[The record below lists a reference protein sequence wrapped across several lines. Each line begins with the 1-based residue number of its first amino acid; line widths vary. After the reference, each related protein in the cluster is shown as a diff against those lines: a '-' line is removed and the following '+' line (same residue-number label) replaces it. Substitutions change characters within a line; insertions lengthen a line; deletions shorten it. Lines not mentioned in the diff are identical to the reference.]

1 MEELEGENMFILRCG
16 GSGRQDPRQ
25 VAEREIVALSTKLN
39 QRPTLPSQY
48 QHLCTEREAYDLPS
62 WHCSFRGCSYASET
76 EKELA
81 DHIYSSH
88 AAAFTEVCGGA
99 IKEEDVLGMYAAAI
113 TWKCQSAAPVANV
126 SIDRR
131 ALRSYQ
137 KSLEANNISCLLCFV
152 CARKYPY
159 VRSSRNQDVGWVQ
172 PVDAKNE
179 TIFGQSV
186 ADVEESLGMKTFRQK
201 YVEKETDF
209 AREEMNAEL
218 EAWACQVDF
227 AAVSVQLVCCP
238 EDKMCQKRC
247 RPGSLCSQ
255 CWVPLCRSCKVELV
269 RQNKQPAAALS
280 NDMMVYY
287 GPREAYSVEVTVMEM
302 LCASPCLTTMICFS
316 LEQKLRGDRALDQ
329 DAWMNRQRMAVRGN
343 ATTFPLAWEDLLQQL
358 QDLEKKA
365 VQKKGGLK
373 LLHCGAKLREVV
385 NVIVKSRQRHET
397 FDVGRIVHQ
406 ARVRRA
412 VVVRLIEDA
421 VARGHPAFQGIQMEQ
436 MYSDATALPE
446 DGVPEEVV
454 AMLPYDQD
462 LNCIMR
468 QKAATPVR
476 QEMCADDLAEEMKSM
491 AKPNA
496 VVGERTS
503 VGMAD
508 VNAQHVSALQATAAR
523 SQGPEKDEAMEFT
536 LRTGNRLLDQFR
548 PQYFGFACPYVF
560 KFCTGM
566 PDPPAWSAVDR
577 YRRDSAAPRVELQ
590 EWVKI
595 MARRCEAQVCRDWV
609 FGFAAWNLYF
619 RSALNLSRNLT
630 LFSVPVLDEDAG
642 TWTKLQPKDIEAG
655 ALQLLKALQ
664 GNYIT
669 QGGKPKAVNGD
680 ISKLP
685 YVRGLTPA
693 ARKLVQNMRH
703 TAQSMPGTQEARK
716 QMRFEIEAL
725 RVKFGTPIFVT
736 FSPDEGHQMLY
747 VRLSRTR
754 CGDPV
759 RAASAYQNWDVSDR
773 DYPPLDEN
781 YTLPIHVETFCRA
794 LPTWEQRRQAM
805 ARDPLASVDGFR
817 VLVLLVMEHLFGLRV
832 CMQCPDCNLASSHY
846 TPCQDQKGS
855 NATLVGGV
863 FGRMDAAYVTIEA
876 QKSTGSLHAHCQCFV
891 QCLHQHTALEEI
903 FQLGAKEVEELRNSY
918 LTYSGHV
925 MHGVYEGHSKEEVSR
940 NCRSRSL
947 VARAQERA
955 KHAGVA
961 RISAPE
967 GCPCRA

>member
-1 MEELEGENMFILRCG
+1 MSLPSGRDQYNKHIHVQKRFQGGGAGPRQAPVVKAVCLSLVGDPVHLERLWSQEWVQSWEGWKELEEDGSDDKAIELAHRFLRIAGMNIPTTRKSNRQRLKELEVQKGLRLHVASSHGVNNCLIDSLLLGLVAAGLAPQGMTVAQREQLCGACRAVLHDQHGVPFGVYLDGHRDSPGIIQFFVGNVWKVSASIRVWFYDSLDYSELEVRACGFDYVDVECGTGAEARAAVLHVYNQTSATGKGYHFDALLDASVTGYKGKERMQAEDGAERVSAKGTQATILHGENAVATAKAPENALSSLALREVQDLQALLQTFFESREARITVHLEDACEVIACWQDRQALCTKLHTLQQSGLAYADSGWHASMRLVDQWLGYWNSCRQGPPQRLGDGTKTTSAANRDNKKAVEPNAAVTAAGSKAQQDAQEIQTNLDVIAGAPQGAPSGRKRPGSVMEHPHRWVPVKRLRKKTGEAAATGTVEDRWRLEAASMEELEGENMFILRCG

-316 LEQKLRGDRALDQ
+316 LEQKL
-329 DAWMNRQRMAVRGN
+329 
-343 ATTFPLAWEDLLQQL
+343 
-358 QDLEKKA
+358 
-365 VQKKGGLK
+365 
-373 LLHCGAKLREVV
+373 
-385 NVIVKSRQRHET
+385 
-397 FDVGRIVHQ
+397 
-406 ARVRRA
+406 
-412 VVVRLIEDA
+412 
-421 VARGHPAFQGIQMEQ
+421 
-436 MYSDATALPE
+436 
-446 DGVPEEVV
+446 
-454 AMLPYDQD
+454 
-462 LNCIMR
+462 
-468 QKAATPVR
+468 
-476 QEMCADDLAEEMKSM
+476 
-491 AKPNA
+491 
-496 VVGERTS
+496 
-503 VGMAD
+503 
-508 VNAQHVSALQATAAR
+508 
-523 SQGPEKDEAMEFT
+523 
-536 LRTGNRLLDQFR
+536 
-548 PQYFGFACPYVF
+548 
-560 KFCTGM
+560 
-566 PDPPAWSAVDR
+566 WSCV
-577 YRRDSAAPRVELQ
+577 
-590 EWVKI
+590 
-595 MARRCEAQVCRDWV
+595 
-609 FGFAAWNLYF
+609 
-619 RSALNLSRNLT
+619 
-630 LFSVPVLDEDAG
+630 
-642 TWTKLQPKDIEAG
+642 
-655 ALQLLKALQ
+655 
-664 GNYIT
+664 
-669 QGGKPKAVNGD
+669 
-680 ISKLP
+680 
-685 YVRGLTPA
+685 
-693 ARKLVQNMRH
+693 
-703 TAQSMPGTQEARK
+703 
-716 QMRFEIEAL
+716 
-725 RVKFGTPIFVT
+725 
-736 FSPDEGHQMLY
+736 
-747 VRLSRTR
+747 
-754 CGDPV
+754 
-759 RAASAYQNWDVSDR
+759 
-773 DYPPLDEN
+773 
-781 YTLPIHVETFCRA
+781 
-794 LPTWEQRRQAM
+794 
-805 ARDPLASVDGFR
+805 
-817 VLVLLVMEHLFGLRV
+817 
-832 CMQCPDCNLASSHY
+832 
-846 TPCQDQKGS
+846 
-855 NATLVGGV
+855 
-863 FGRMDAAYVTIEA
+863 
-876 QKSTGSLHAHCQCFV
+876 
-891 QCLHQHTALEEI
+891 
-903 FQLGAKEVEELRNSY
+903 
-918 LTYSGHV
+918 
-925 MHGVYEGHSKEEVSR
+925 
-940 NCRSRSL
+940 
-947 VARAQERA
+947 
-955 KHAGVA
+955 
-961 RISAPE
+961 
-967 GCPCRA
+967 